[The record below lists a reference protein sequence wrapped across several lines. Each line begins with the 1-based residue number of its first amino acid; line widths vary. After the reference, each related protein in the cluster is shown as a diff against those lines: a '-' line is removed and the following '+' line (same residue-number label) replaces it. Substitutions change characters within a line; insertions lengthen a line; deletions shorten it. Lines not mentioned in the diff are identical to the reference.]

1 MRLITL
7 FDEKNYKQRSGIVRE
22 AVRAII
28 IKNDK
33 VALVKSLKE
42 NHYKFPGGGIEDGES
57 HIDTLIRET
66 KEETGLII
74 KPNSIKE
81 CGFIHEIRKSIF
93 NDDAF
98 EQKSY
103 YYFVEVEDQV
113 SEQELSDKEKDLKY
127 ILEWVDPVIAYNIDF
142 KLGQDYNNKFLL
154 REACVL
160 DLIIGNPPYYDI
172 YSNIIEKEKINE
184 GFSSDIKYSI
194 KDKKGNKYLLRVSS
208 VDEYLKKLN
217 EFNYMNELVKIGANM
232 CKPIEFGICDE
243 GVYSIWSWIDGVDAR
258 DFIPTLSKEE
268 QYEYGIL
275 AGIELKKIHQ
285 VSTPID
291 AIPWEERFNKKIDR
305 KLKNYDE
312 CPLKYEKGNLFIE
325 YINNNR
331 HLLKNRPNTFQH
343 GDYHIGNMMI
353 NKNNEIVVIDFDRSD
368 YGDPWEE
375 FNRLVWSIQVSHE
388 FATGIV
394 DGYFNKK
401 VPEEFWK
408 LLALYMSLNSLS
420 SLPWAIPYGEEEVNI
435 MINQSNDILDWYDNM
450 KINVP
455 KWYKKISKE
464 KSYEQKI

>member
-1 MRLITL
+1 MKLIAL

-28 IKNDK
+28 VKDGK

-66 KEETGLII
+66 KEETGIII
-74 KPNSIKE
+74 KPSTIKE

-103 YYFVEVEDQV
+103 YYFAEVEAEV
-113 SEQELSDKEKDLKY
+113 SLQKLSEREKDLQY
-127 ILEWVDPVIAYNIDF
+127 VLEWVDPVVAYNVDAN
-142 KLGQDYNNKFLL
+142 LGKEYNNKFLL

-160 DLIIGNPPYYDI
+160 DLIISNPPYNDI
-172 YSNIIEKEKINE
+172 YSNIVKKDKITR
-184 GFSSDIKYSI
+184 GFSSDTKYCI
-194 KDKKGNKYLLRVSS
+194 YDKNNNKYLLRISS
-208 VDEYLKKLN
+208 MDKYQVKLN
-217 EFNYMNELVKIGANM
+217 EFISMNELSKLGVNM
-232 CKPIEFGICDE
+232 CNPIEFGICDE
-243 GVYSIWSWIDGVDAR
+243 GVYSIQSWIDGVDAR
-258 DFIPTLSKEE
+258 DYIPTLSKEE
-268 QYEYGIL
+268 QYEYGVL

-285 VSTPID
+285 FKAPVN
-291 AIPWEERFNKKIDR
+291 ALNWEERFNKKIER
-305 KLKNYDE
+305 KFKMYDE
-312 CPLKYEKGNLFIE
+312 CPLKYAKGELFIE

-331 HLLKNRPNTFQH
+331 HLLKDRPNTFQH

-353 NKNNEIVVIDFDRSD
+353 NKNNELVVIDFDRDD

-435 MINQSNDILDWYDNM
+435 MINQSNEILDWYDAM
-450 KINVP
+450 RRYVP
-455 KWYKKISKE
+455 KWYILYTE
-464 KSYEQKI
+464 

>member
-1 MRLITL
+1 MKLIAL

-22 AVRAII
+22 SVRAII
-28 IKNDK
+28 VKDGK
-33 VALVKSLKE
+33 VALIKSLKE
-42 NHYKFPGGGIEDGES
+42 NHYKFPGGGIELGES
-57 HIDTLIRET
+57 PIDTLIRET

-74 KPNSIKE
+74 NYDSIRE
-81 CGFIHEIRKSIF
+81 CGFIHEIKKSIF

-103 YYFVEVEDQV
+103 YYFVEVKDETC
-113 SEQELSDKEKDLKY
+113 EQELSEREKDLKY
-127 ILEWVDPVIAYNIDF
+127 VLEWVDPVISYNVDY

-154 REACVL
+154 REACIL
-160 DLIIGNPPYYDI
+160 NLIIDNPPYYDVF
-172 YSNIIEKEKINE
+172 SNIVKREKITE
-184 GFSSDIKYSI
+184 GFSLDAKYCI
-194 KDKKGNKYLLRVSS
+194 KDKDDIKYLLRVSS
-208 VDEYLKKLN
+208 FDKYLVKLN
-217 EFNYMNELVKIGANM
+217 EFNYMNELVKQGVNM

-285 VSTPID
+285 VSAPID
-291 AIPWEERFNKKIDR
+291 AISWEKRFNKKIDR
-305 KLKNYDE
+305 KLKMYEE
-312 CPLKYEKGNLFIE
+312 CSLKYEKGDLFIE

-331 HLLKNRPNTFQH
+331 HLLKDRPNTFQH

-353 NKNNEIVVIDFDRSD
+353 NKNNELIIIDFDRDD

-375 FNRLVWSIQVSHE
+375 FNRLVWSVQASHE

-401 VPEEFWK
+401 VPDKFWK

-420 SLPWAIPYGEEEVNI
+420 SLPWAIPYGEDEVKI
-435 MINQSNDILDWYDNM
+435 MINQSNEILDWYEDM
-450 KINVP
+450 KKYMP
-455 KWYKKISKE
+455 KWYTSK
-464 KSYEQKI
+464 

>member
-1 MRLITL
+1 MKLIAL

-28 IKNDK
+28 VKDGK
-33 VALVKSLKE
+33 VALIKSLKE
-42 NHYKFPGGGIEDGES
+42 NHYKFPGGGIELGES

-74 KPNSIKE
+74 KYDSIIE

-103 YYFVEVEDQV
+103 YYFAEVEDEIR
-113 SEQELSDKEKDLKY
+113 EQELSEREKDLQY
-127 ILEWVDPVIAYNIDF
+127 VLEWVDPVIAYNVDY
-142 KLGQDYNNKFLL
+142 KLGQDYNYKFLL
-154 REACVL
+154 REACIL
-160 DLIIGNPPYYDI
+160 NLIIDNPPYYDVF
-172 YSNIIEKEKINE
+172 SNIVKREKITE
-184 GFSSDIKYSI
+184 GFSLDTKYCI
-194 KDKKGNKYLLRVSS
+194 KDKDDIKYLLRVSS
-208 VDEYLKKLN
+208 FDKYLVKLN
-217 EFNYMNELVKIGANM
+217 EFNYMNELVKQGVSM

-243 GVYSIWSWIDGVDAR
+243 GLYSIQYWIDGVDAR
-258 DFIPTLSKEE
+258 DFIPTLSKEK

-285 VSTPID
+285 VKAPID
-291 AIPWEERFNKKIDR
+291 AISWEERFNKKIDR
-305 KLKNYDE
+305 KLKMYDE

-331 HLLKNRPNTFQH
+331 HLLKDRPNTFQH

-353 NKNNEIVVIDFDRSD
+353 NKSNELVVIDFDRDD

-401 VPEEFWK
+401 VPDEFWK

-435 MINQSNDILDWYDNM
+435 MINQSNDILKCYNDM
-450 KINVP
+450 KMYVP
-455 KWYKKISKE
+455 NWYKK
-464 KSYEQKI
+464 

>member
-1 MRLITL
+1 MKLIAL
-7 FDEKNYKQRSGIVRE
+7 FDEKNYKQRTGIIRE
-22 AVRAII
+22 SVRAII
-28 IKNDK
+28 LKDDK

-42 NHYKFPGGGIEDGES
+42 NHYKFPGGGIEPNES

-74 KPNSIKE
+74 KTDSIKE

-98 EQKSY
+98 EQISY
-103 YYFVEVEDQV
+103 YYFAEVEDEV
-113 SEQELSDKEKDLKY
+113 LDQELSDREKDLKY
-127 ILEWVDPVIAYNIDF
+127 VLEWVNPKIAYNVDY

-160 DLIIGNPPYYDI
+160 ELIIGNLPYHDI
-172 YSNIIEKEKINE
+172 YSNIVEKEQITE
-184 GFSSDIKYSI
+184 GFSLDTKYFI
-194 KDKKGNKYLLRVSS
+194 KDKADNKYLLRVSTF
-208 VDEYLKKLN
+208 EKYLVKLN
-217 EFNYMNELVKIGANM
+217 EFNYMNELLKQDVNM
-232 CKPIEFGICDE
+232 CNPIEFGICED
-243 GVYSIWSWIDGVDAR
+243 GVYLIQSWIDGAPAR
-258 DFIPTLSKEE
+258 DFISTLSKEE

-285 VSTPID
+285 VKAPID
-291 AIPWEERFNKKIDR
+291 AIPWEERFNNKIDR
-305 KLKNYDE
+305 KLKMYEE

-331 HLLKNRPNTFQH
+331 HLLKGRPNTFQH

-353 NKNNEIVVIDFDRSD
+353 NKNNELVVIDFDRSD

-401 VPEEFWK
+401 VSEKFWK

-420 SLPWAIPYGEEEVNI
+420 SLPWAIPYGEEEVMI
-435 MINQSNDILDWYDNM
+435 MVNQSNDILYWYDYM
-450 KINVP
+450 KRYIP
-455 KWYKKISKE
+455 KWYK
-464 KSYEQKI
+464 

>member
-1 MRLITL
+1 MKLIAL

-28 IKNDK
+28 VKDGK
-33 VALVKSLKE
+33 VALIKSLKE
-42 NHYKFPGGGIEDGES
+42 NHYKFPGGGIELGES

-74 KPNSIKE
+74 KYDSIIE

-103 YYFVEVEDQV
+103 YYFAEVEDEIR
-113 SEQELSDKEKDLKY
+113 EQELSEREKDLQY
-127 ILEWVDPVIAYNIDF
+127 VLEWVDPVIAYNVDY
-142 KLGQDYNNKFLL
+142 KLGQDYNYKFLL
-154 REACVL
+154 REACIL
-160 DLIIGNPPYYDI
+160 NLIIDNPPYYDVF
-172 YSNIIEKEKINE
+172 SNIVKREKITE
-184 GFSSDIKYSI
+184 GFSLDTKYCI
-194 KDKKGNKYLLRVSS
+194 KDKDDIKYLLRVSS
-208 VDEYLKKLN
+208 FDKYLVKLN
-217 EFNYMNELVKIGANM
+217 EFNYMNELVKQGVSM

-258 DFIPTLSKEE
+258 DFIPTLSKEK

-285 VSTPID
+285 VKAPID
-291 AIPWEERFNKKIDR
+291 AISWEERFNKKIDR
-305 KLKNYDE
+305 KLKMYDE

-331 HLLKNRPNTFQH
+331 HLLKDRPNTFQH

-353 NKNNEIVVIDFDRSD
+353 NKSNELVVIDFDRDD

-401 VPEEFWK
+401 VPDEFWK

-435 MINQSNDILDWYDNM
+435 MINQSNDILKCYNDM
-450 KINVP
+450 KMYVP
-455 KWYKKISKE
+455 NWYKK
-464 KSYEQKI
+464 

>member
-1 MRLITL
+1 MKLIAL

-28 IKNDK
+28 VKDGK

-42 NHYKFPGGGIEDGES
+42 NYYKFPGGGIEDGES

-74 KPNSIKE
+74 KPSTIKE

-103 YYFVEVEDQV
+103 YYFAEVEDEV
-113 SEQELSDKEKDLKY
+113 SEQELSDREKDLQY
-127 ILEWVDPVIAYNIDF
+127 VLEWVDPVTAYNVDY
-142 KLGQDYNNKFLL
+142 KLGQEYNNKFLL

-160 DLIIGNPPYYDI
+160 YLIINNPPYNDI
-172 YSNIIEKEKINE
+172 YSNIVEKENITE
-184 GFSSDIKYSI
+184 GFSLDTKYSI
-194 KDKKGNKYLLRVSS
+194 KDKEGNKYLLRISS
-208 VDEYLKKLN
+208 LDRYLVKLN
-217 EFNYMNELVKIGANM
+217 DFKFMNELEKQDVKM

-243 GVYSIWSWIDGVDAR
+243 GVYSIQSWIEGTDAR
-258 DFIPTLSKEE
+258 DFIPTLSKEG
-268 QYEYGIL
+268 QYQYGIL
-275 AGIELKKIHQ
+275 AGLELKKIHK
-285 VSTPID
+285 VNAPVD

-305 KLKNYDE
+305 KFKMYDE

-353 NKNNEIVVIDFDRSD
+353 NKNKELVVIDFDRDD

-388 FATGIV
+388 FSTGIV

-435 MINQSNDILDWYDNM
+435 MINQSNDILDWYDDM
-450 KINVP
+450 KIYVP
-455 KWYKKISKE
+455 KWYIKK
-464 KSYEQKI
+464 

>member
-1 MRLITL
+1 MKLIAL

-28 IKNDK
+28 IKDGK

-42 NHYKFPGGGIEDGES
+42 NHYKFPGGGIELGES

-74 KPNSIKE
+74 NYDSIRE
-81 CGFIHEIRKSIF
+81 CGFIHEIRKSLF

-103 YYFVEVEDQV
+103 YYFAGVEDEIC
-113 SEQELSDKEKDLKY
+113 EQELSEREKNLQY
-127 ILEWVDPVIAYNIDF
+127 VLEWVDPVIAYNVDYT
-142 KLGQDYNNKFLL
+142 LGQDYNNKFLL
-154 REACVL
+154 REACIL
-160 DLIIGNPPYYDI
+160 NLIIDNPPYYDVF
-172 YSNIIEKEKINE
+172 SNIVKKEKITE
-184 GFSSDIKYSI
+184 GFSLDTKYCI
-194 KDKKGNKYLLRVSS
+194 KDKDDIKYLLRISLF
-208 VDEYLKKLN
+208 DKYLVKLN
-217 EFNYMNELVKIGANM
+217 EFNYMNELVKQGVNM

-285 VSTPID
+285 VKAPVD
-291 AIPWEERFNKKIDR
+291 AIPWEERFNNKIDR
-305 KLKNYDE
+305 KLKMYDE

-331 HLLKNRPNTFQH
+331 HLLKDRPNTFQH

-420 SLPWAIPYGEEEVNI
+420 SLPWAIPYGEEEVSI

-450 KINVP
+450 RRYVP
-455 KWYKKISKE
+455 KWYI
-464 KSYEQKI
+464 

>member
-1 MRLITL
+1 MKLIAL
-7 FDEKNYKQRSGIVRE
+7 FDEKNYKQRSCIIRE

-74 KPNSIKE
+74 KPITIKE
-81 CGFIHEIRKSIF
+81 CGFIHEKRKSIF

-103 YYFVEVEDQV
+103 YYFTEVEDEV
-113 SEQELSDKEKDLKY
+113 SEQELSDRELDLQY
-127 ILEWVDPVIAYNIDF
+127 VLEWVDPVTAYNVDY
-142 KLGQDYNNKFLL
+142 KLSQDYNNKFLL

-160 DLIIGNPPYYDI
+160 DLIISNPPYNDI
-172 YSNIIEKEKINE
+172 YSNIVEKEKITE
-184 GFSSDIKYSI
+184 GFSSDIKYFI
-194 KDKKGNKYLLRVSS
+194 KDKEGNKYLLRVSS
-208 VDEYLKKLN
+208 LDRYLVKLN
-217 EFNYMNELVKIGANM
+217 EFKFMNELVKQDVNM
-232 CKPIEFGICDE
+232 CKLIEFGICDE
-243 GVYSIWSWIDGVDAR
+243 GVYSIWTWIDGTDAR
-258 DFIPTLSKEE
+258 DFILTLSKEE
-268 QYEYGIL
+268 QYQYGIL
-275 AGIELKKIHQ
+275 AGLELKKIHK
-285 VSTPID
+285 VNAPVD
-291 AIPWEERFNKKIDR
+291 AIPWEDRFNKKIDR
-305 KLKNYDE
+305 KLKMYDE
-312 CPLKYEKGNLFIE
+312 CPLKYEKGDLFIE

-331 HLLKNRPNTFQH
+331 HLLKDRLNTFQH

-353 NKNNEIVVIDFDRSD
+353 NKNKELVVIDFDRDD

-420 SLPWAIPYGEEEVNI
+420 SLPWAIPYGEEEVKI
-435 MINQSNDILDWYDNM
+435 MINQSNEILDWYDDM
-450 KINVP
+450 KRYVP
-455 KWYKKISKE
+455 KWYKK
-464 KSYEQKI
+464 

>member
-1 MRLITL
+1 MKLIAL

-28 IKNDK
+28 VKDGK

-42 NHYKFPGGGIEDGES
+42 NHYKFPGGGIEFNES

-74 KPNSIKE
+74 KTDSIKE

-103 YYFVEVEDQV
+103 YYFAEVKDEIC
-113 SEQELSDKEKDLKY
+113 EQELSEREKDLKY
-127 ILEWVDPVIAYNIDF
+127 VLEWVDPVIAYNVDY
-142 KLGQDYNNKFLL
+142 KLGQDYNYKFLL
-154 REACVL
+154 REACIL
-160 DLIIGNPPYYDI
+160 NLIIDNPPYYDVF
-172 YSNIIEKEKINE
+172 SNIVKREKITE
-184 GFSSDIKYSI
+184 GFSLDTKYCI
-194 KDKKGNKYLLRVSS
+194 KDKDDIKYLLRVSS
-208 VDEYLKKLN
+208 FDKYLVKLN
-217 EFNYMNELVKIGANM
+217 EFNYMNELVKQGVSM

-243 GVYSIWSWIDGVDAR
+243 GVYSIQSWIDGVDAR

-285 VSTPID
+285 VKAPID
-291 AIPWEERFNKKIDR
+291 AIPWEERFNNKIDR
-305 KLKNYDE
+305 KLKLYDE

-331 HLLKNRPNTFQH
+331 HLLKGRPSTFQH

-353 NKNNEIVVIDFDRSD
+353 NKNNELVVIDFDRDD

-375 FNRLVWSIQVSHE
+375 FNRLVWSIQISHE
-388 FATGIV
+388 FASGIV

-435 MINQSNDILDWYDNM
+435 MIKQYNNILEWYDDM
-450 KINVP
+450 KRYIP
-455 KWYKKISKE
+455 IWYKK
-464 KSYEQKI
+464 

>member
-1 MRLITL
+1 MKLIAF

-28 IKNDK
+28 VKDGK
-33 VALVKSLKE
+33 VALIKSLKE
-42 NHYKFPGGGIEDGES
+42 NHYKFPGGGIENGES

-66 KEETGLII
+66 KEETGLIMEYD
-74 KPNSIKE
+74 SIRE

-103 YYFVEVEDQV
+103 YYFAEVEDEIR
-113 SEQELSDKEKDLKY
+113 EQELSEREKDLQY
-127 ILEWVDPVIAYNIDF
+127 VLEWVDPVIAYNVDY
-142 KLGQDYNNKFLL
+142 KLGQEYNNKFLL
-154 REACVL
+154 REACIL
-160 DLIIGNPPYYDI
+160 NLIIDNPPYYDVF
-172 YSNIIEKEKINE
+172 SNIVKREKITG
-184 GFSSDIKYSI
+184 GFSLDTKYLI
-194 KDKKGNKYLLRVSS
+194 KDKDDIKYLLRVSS
-208 VDEYLKKLN
+208 FDKYLVKLN
-217 EFNYMNELVKIGANM
+217 EFNYMNELVKQGVNM

-285 VSTPID
+285 VKAPID

-305 KLKNYDE
+305 KLKMYDE
-312 CPLKYEKGNLFIE
+312 CPLKYEKGDLFIE
-325 YINNNR
+325 YININR
-331 HLLKNRPNTFQH
+331 HLLKDRPNTFQH

-353 NKNNEIVVIDFDRSD
+353 NKNNELVVIDFDRDD

-375 FNRLVWSIQVSHE
+375 FNRLVWSIQVSYE

-401 VPEEFWK
+401 IPDEFWK

-420 SLPWAIPYGEEEVNI
+420 SLPWAIPYGDEEVDI
-435 MINQSNDILDWYDNM
+435 MINQSNEILDWYDAM
-450 KINVP
+450 RRYVP
-455 KWYKKISKE
+455 KWYILYTE
-464 KSYEQKI
+464 

>member
-1 MRLITL
+1 MKLIAF

-28 IKNDK
+28 VKDGK
-33 VALVKSLKE
+33 VALIKSLKE
-42 NHYKFPGGGIEDGES
+42 NHYKFPGGGIEPNES

-74 KPNSIKE
+74 KTDSIKE

-103 YYFVEVEDQV
+103 YYFAEVKDETC
-113 SEQELSDKEKDLKY
+113 EQELSEREKDLKY
-127 ILEWVDPVIAYNIDF
+127 VLEWVDPKIAYNVDY

-154 REACVL
+154 REAFIL
-160 DLIIGNPPYYDI
+160 NLIIDNPPYYDVF
-172 YSNIIEKEKINE
+172 SNIVKKEKITE
-184 GFSSDIKYSI
+184 GFSLDTKYCIKY
-194 KDKKGNKYLLRVSS
+194 KECNKYLLRVSS
-208 VDEYLKKLN
+208 FDKYLVKLN
-217 EFNYMNELVKIGANM
+217 EFNYMNELVKQGVNM
-232 CKPIEFGICDE
+232 CKPIEFGICNE

-258 DFIPTLSKEE
+258 DFIPNLSKEE
-268 QYEYGIL
+268 QYQYGIL

-285 VSTPID
+285 VKAPID
-291 AIPWEERFNKKIDR
+291 AISWEERFNKKIDR
-305 KLKNYDE
+305 KLKNYEE
-312 CPLKYEKGNLFIE
+312 CPLKYKKGNLFIE

-353 NKNNEIVVIDFDRSD
+353 NKNNELVIIDFDRYD

-375 FNRLVWSIQVSHE
+375 FNRLVWSVQVSHE

-394 DGYFNKK
+394 DVYFNKK
-401 VPEEFWK
+401 VPDEFWK
-408 LLALYMSLNSLS
+408 LLILYMSLNSLS
-420 SLPWAIPYGEEEVNI
+420 SLPWAIPYGEKEVNI
-435 MINQSNDILDWYDNM
+435 MINQSNEVLDWYDDM
-450 KINVP
+450 KKYIP
-455 KWYKKISKE
+455 KWYRK
-464 KSYEQKI
+464 

>member
-1 MRLITL
+1 MKLIAL

-28 IKNDK
+28 IKDGK
-33 VALVKSLKE
+33 VALVKSLIE
-42 NHYKFPGGGIEDGES
+42 NHYKFPGGGIEFNES

-74 KPNSIKE
+74 KTDSIKE

-103 YYFVEVEDQV
+103 YYFAEVEDETC
-113 SEQELSDKEKDLKY
+113 EQELSEREKNLQY
-127 ILEWVDPVIAYNIDF
+127 VLEWVDPVIAYNVDY

-154 REACVL
+154 REACIL
-160 DLIIGNPPYYDI
+160 NIIIDNPPYYDVF
-172 YSNIIEKEKINE
+172 SNIVKREKITE
-184 GFSSDIKYSI
+184 GFSLDAKYCI
-194 KDKKGNKYLLRVSS
+194 KDKDDIKYLLRVSS
-208 VDEYLKKLN
+208 FDKYLVKLN
-217 EFNYMNELVKIGANM
+217 EFNYMNELVKQGVSM

-243 GVYSIWSWIDGVDAR
+243 GVYSIQSWIDGVDAK

-268 QYEYGIL
+268 QYQYGIL

-285 VSTPID
+285 VSAPID
-291 AIPWEERFNKKIDR
+291 AMPWEERFNKKIDR
-305 KLKNYDE
+305 KLKMYEE
-312 CPLKYEKGNLFIE
+312 CQLKYEKGNLFIE
-325 YINNNR
+325 YISNNR
-331 HLLKNRPNTFQH
+331 HLLKDRPNTFQH

-353 NKNNEIVVIDFDRSD
+353 DRNNKLVVIDFDRDD

-401 VPEEFWK
+401 VSDEFWK

-420 SLPWAIPYGEEEVNI
+420 SLPWAIPYGEEEVMI
-435 MINQSNDILDWYDNM
+435 MVNQSNDILDWYDNM
-450 KINVP
+450 RRYVP
-455 KWYKKISKE
+455 KWYIKF
-464 KSYEQKI
+464 